1 MIFLLC
7 NDFVSSVPISP
18 VAPVISTDLEAPE
31 IHQSQTK
38 QMKKGIRKVHAVNFT
53 AVKKRSLN

>member
-38 QMKKGIRKVHAVNFT
+38 QMKKEKCTPLVLLLL
-53 AVKKRSLN
+53 KRDH